1 MMRDCLAV
9 VITYPVDG
17 WDSKRRNARTQRTRP
32 PADKTKRLLTP
43 LSFPTWVVPENQ
55 PVPNYYCSVEVL
67 DFTALRPYAVVTFA
81 TTTEGPVKFTNV
93 RELKTKT
100 SEMLRTVERGNTVL
114 VTTHGRPTA
123 MLVPVTEDDI
133 EDVLLAYSPKL
144 RKKIEE
150 GLKDIRAG
158 RTMPL
163 SSYKAKRG
171 KKKARTA

>member
-1 MMRDCLAV
+1 MR
-9 VITYPVDG
+9 
-17 WDSKRRNARTQRTRP
+17 
-32 PADKTKRLLTP
+32 
-43 LSFPTWVVPENQ
+43 
-55 PVPNYYCSVEVL
+55 
-67 DFTALRPYAVVTFA
+67 
-81 TTTEGPVKFTNV
+81 FTNV

-133 EDVLLAYSPKL
+133 EDALLAYSPKL

-158 RTMPL
+158 RSMSL
-163 SSYKAKRG
+163 SDYKAAR
-171 KKKARTA
+171 KKKKVRTA